1 MGQIFAQK
9 QKLFDLNI
17 SSILNETSEGIDSGP
32 GLLFKIKSRRTQ
44 RCCYLKTLNVWY
56 IYLHLVNLGIY
67 LHLVNLG
74 KYTYQSHGSHGKGVA
89 ISAIS
94 SFFFR
99 RFPLWLKQKPIQ
111 HNVFSDKKFGSSFQQ
126 YKIRSGRWPIPSMF
140 AIVCLHLPYK
150 STKGRQNI
158 YHTWMVWMMLFVAW
172 SGWTWYFAHH
182 WLVGLAACRSA
193 RHILENKKSS
203 SNMIHTHTIH
213 VRYIYLHFCMF
224 SMAQYDKC
232 R

>member
-56 IYLHLVNLGIY
+56 IYLHLVNLGTY

-89 ISAIS
+89 ISAIF
-94 SFFFR
+94 SFFF
-99 RFPLWLKQKPIQ
+99 
-111 HNVFSDKKFGSSFQQ
+111 SSF
-126 YKIRSGRWPIPSMF
+126 P
-140 AIVCLHLPYK
+140 
-150 STKGRQNI
+150 
-158 YHTWMVWMMLFVAW
+158 FVAW
-172 SGWTWYFAHH
+172 TKTFQHSVFSEKKRLGNRFSRVNY
-182 WLVGLAACRSA
+182 RS
-193 RHILENKKSS
+193 
-203 SNMIHTHTIH
+203 
-213 VRYIYLHFCMF
+213 VR
-224 SMAQYDKC
+224 
-232 R
+232 